1 MRIYL
6 RDQQGK
12 FNEHLTD
19 LLSVRVMQFD
29 KAHLPEKVTSI
40 KINTLH
46 NLSTIDLDFLFN
58 YNIFPSSILTY
69 KTQWQLEKRTMKVG
83 DTIVQQVFIPPLKT
97 LSQKLIFGVRINRII
112 DEPHRKGFSYET
124 LEGHVER
131 GESTFVIEQQHGQT
145 IFKIQTYSA
154 PSSSF
159 VKILGSWAALPYQ
172 RYCTRMALRNVKRQI
187 EG

>member
-29 KAHLPEKVTSI
+29 KTHLPEKITSI

-46 NLSTIDLDFLFN
+46 NLSTIDLGFFFN
-58 YNIFPSSILTY
+58 YNIFPPSILTF

-83 DTIVQQVFIPPLKT
+83 DTIVQQVFIPPFKT

-112 DEPHRKGFSYET
+112 DEPHRKGFGYET
-124 LEGHVER
+124 LVSHVER
-131 GESTFVIEQQHGQT
+131 GESTFLVEQQHAQT
-145 IFKIQTYSA
+145 IFKIETRSA
-154 PSSSF
+154 PAHTF
-159 VKILGSWAALPYQ
+159 VKLFGSWAALPYQ
-172 RYCTRMALRNVKRQI
+172 HYCTRRALENVKRQI